1 MSSTDLGSK
10 HTRTNSATRGGQTM
24 THKPILSKSQSVE
37 EIRKKNQAVVDDKKK
52 KQDEKLRKAQQLRE
66 AQEKEK
72 LEKQR
77 KLLEVNSFKH
87 FVLEQTFSNFYIFF
101 KI

>member
-1 MSSTDLGSK
+1 M
-10 HTRTNSATRGGQTM
+10 A
-24 THKPILSKSQSVE
+24 
-37 EIRKKNQAVVDDKKK
+37 DDKKK

-77 KLLEVNSFKH
+77 KLLQVRLIWLYSCHVHLF
-87 FVLEQTFSNFYIFF
+87 FVLYCRRRNKEQRKSFN
-101 KI
+101 